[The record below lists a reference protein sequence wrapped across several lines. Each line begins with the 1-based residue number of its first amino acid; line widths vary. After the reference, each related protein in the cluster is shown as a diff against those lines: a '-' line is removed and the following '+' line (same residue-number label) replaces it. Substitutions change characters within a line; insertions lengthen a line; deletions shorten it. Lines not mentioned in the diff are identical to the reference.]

1 VADTNPSV
9 GRRLLAAKHVAAM
22 LDVEQASDRS
32 STFDSIQP
40 ALAELMK
47 SVVLGRRTAELQRS
61 ATGTWVARLLDV
73 STAHR
78 AALDAWFAP
87 PAQQGRG
94 AWFLPKDVRL
104 GVGAVNLPFYLRE
117 HPRFAMGS
125 AQDDVAR
132 VPLDTTAD
140 AVVIWAFLEPWA
152 RALYA
157 PLWWRADAA
166 GETTRAEL
174 EAAWTAFEALMN
186 DLGLEPPAPAHRAR
200 YGGGWA
206 SFRAEEQMSTR
217 QHFAAVIAAAWA
229 DGWMTRFRCHQVR
242 RLLERYYAKARGDGR
257 ARRKQVVTKDNEAVL
272 VSYFGGDWLRWLEY
286 LGESPHADER
296 ILGEAPVPRIL
307 APAEPQI
314 TAVATEHGLPA
325 AEVERM
331 LAAVWGNS
339 QAVSPA
345 QERVVILRD
354 YFTEF
359 DALHARQTSGMR
371 PLWGLVDGRDFNL
384 RVMPSPHTSGL
395 FEQLLSAPLRARIAS
410 AWRGLLLAR
419 YPDAIVSNPFPH
431 VTMAETFGPTLRFW
445 EGVALT
451 TWFFC
456 EGPSSRTD
464 LRGLERYHAK
474 ELALLDAGG
483 TPVDRQLFADLIAAE
498 ARLGPPRPIERGVSS
513 LSMSGIHMTISIGAG
528 ERREG
533 FEILRDLV
541 TRHRRL
547 WARAHLERYLR
558 AQWETELRAVAL
570 DHHRAIG
577 DRGKAPTLKQTA
589 KFAAEAASRWT
600 GGDLAAL
607 LGMIGEKSPPP
618 ARRTLLLHEDGR
630 RFAARVFA
638 RLGGTPYSWEQLSA
652 QHEGQEL
659 QRAYDRMEALREL
672 AESAPHYVQL
682 QEALGRPPDTKEAGL
697 RKLEAAA
704 QGLGKPVA
712 AVFSSWQ
719 QAISVALSEQ
729 KV

>member
-1 VADTNPSV
+1 
-9 GRRLLAAKHVAAM
+9 LLAAKHAAAM
-22 LDVEQASDRS
+22 FAVEQASARS
-32 STFDSIQP
+32 SMFDGIQP

-47 SVVLGRRTAELQRS
+47 SVALGRRTAELQRS

-78 AALDAWFAP
+78 AALDAWFAAT
-87 PAQQGRG
+87 AQHGRG

-104 GVGAVNLPFYLRE
+104 GVGTVNLPFYLRE
-117 HPRFAMGS
+117 HPRFAVGS

-152 RALYA
+152 RSLYA
-157 PLWWRADAA
+157 PLWWRADA
-166 GETTRAEL
+166 GETTRTDL
-174 EAAWTAFEALMN
+174 EDAWTAFEVLMS
-186 DLGLEPPAPAHRAR
+186 DLGMEPPAPAHRAR

-206 SFRAEEQMSTR
+206 SFRAEEQLTAR
-217 QHFAAVIAAAWA
+217 QHFAAMIATAWTDSWA
-229 DGWMTRFRCHQVR
+229 TRFRCHQVR

-257 ARRKQVVTKDNEAVL
+257 ARRKQVVTKGSEAVL

-314 TAVATEHGLPA
+314 TEVATAHGLPA
-325 AEVERM
+325 EEVERM
-331 LAAVWGNS
+331 LAAVWGSS
-339 QAVSPA
+339 QTVSPA
-345 QERVVILRD
+345 QERVAILRD
-354 YFTEF
+354 YFAEF
-359 DALHARQTSGMR
+359 DALHARQASGMR
-371 PLWGLVDGRDFNL
+371 PLWGLVDGREFNL

-395 FEQLLSAPLRARIAS
+395 FEQLLSAPLRARVES

-431 VTMAETFGPTLRFW
+431 VTMAETFGPALRFW

-451 TWFFC
+451 AWFFC

-474 ELALLDAGG
+474 ELALLEVGG
-483 TPVDRQLFADLIAAE
+483 TPVDRQLFADLIVAE
-498 ARLGPPRPIERGVSS
+498 ARLGPPRPIERSVSS
-513 LSMSGIHMTISIGAG
+513 LPVSGFHMTISIGAG

-533 FEILRDLV
+533 FAVLRDLV
-541 TRHRRL
+541 TRHRRQ
-547 WARAHLERYLR
+547 WARTHLERYLR

-577 DRGKAPTLKQTA
+577 DRGKAPNPKQTA
-589 KFAAEAASRWT
+589 KFAAEAANRWT

-618 ARRTLLLHEDGR
+618 ARRTLLLREDGR

-638 RLGGTPYSWEQLSA
+638 HLGGSPYSWEQLSTKY
-652 QHEGQEL
+652 QGQEL
-659 QRAYDRMEALREL
+659 QRAYDQMETLREL
-672 AESAPHYVQL
+672 AEFAPQYVQL
-682 QEALGRPPDTKEAGL
+682 QEALGRPLDAKEAGL
-697 RKLEAAA
+697 RKIETAA
-704 QGLGKPVA
+704 QRLGKPATEIFGV
-712 AVFSSWQ
+712 WQ
-719 QAISVALSEQ
+719 TAISDALSDQ
-729 KV
+729 KT